1 MFKQSKTMRVMSNT
15 QKHQST
21 NVPPKASRVF
31 SGDRAVS
38 PPFMPPEIKNTLSAA
53 PIESFDNIAMAKQLA
68 CKTNDILGHIAAFPM
83 VLDSVFETW
92 SRVQAGNQKIQSLLY
107 GVVNRQSI
115 VADSTPVETALSLPK
130 SIFVADITL
139 QERFNT
145 LRYLQQSAER
155 LLAEW
160 GRSHPHS
167 IEALQ
172 SLTECLA
179 QFKWAPKILKA
190 LISDVQALT
199 SQCTALDCIE
209 QTGFDFRELKEFQQS
224 LYRDQREQEK
234 IKKRIIEANLRLV
247 FSIARKYAT
256 QGVEFEDLV
265 QEGNLGLIRAVERFD
280 YQSGYQFSTYAV
292 HCIRQRILFALSHDS
307 RLIRLPV
314 GLVHQQRRLRRITE
328 QASQHPALLSAQ
340 KKLEKFRILNHA
352 FYSLET
358 PVHENSKRCL
368 GDCLADAQ
376 ALNPYETTAAA
387 SIQKALN
394 VALQYLNP
402 RAAEV
407 LRLRFGL
414 GREAETLAV
423 IAVQLKLSRERV
435 RQIEA
440 QALCKLAPYLRGAR

>member
-1 MFKQSKTMRVMSNT
+1 MFKQPRPIRLMSNT

-21 NVPPKASRVF
+21 TVPLKANRGF
-31 SGDRAVS
+31 SGDTAAS
-38 PPFMPPEIKNTLSAA
+38 HPFMPPETNHTLSAMA
-53 PIESFDNIAMAKQLA
+53 IGSFDNIAMAEQLA
-68 CKTNDILGHIAAFPM
+68 CKTNDILGHIATFPM
-83 VLDSVFETW
+83 VLERVFEIW
-92 SRVQAGNQKIQSLLY
+92 CNIQAGNQKIQSLLY
-107 GVVNRQSI
+107 GVVNRQS
-115 VADSTPVETALSLPK
+115 VADPTPFETPLSLPK
-130 SIFVADITL
+130 SVFVADTTL

-145 LRYLQQSAER
+145 LRYLQKSAER
-155 LLAEW
+155 LLAKW

-167 IEALQ
+167 IETLQ
-172 SLTECLA
+172 SLAECLA
-179 QFKWAPKILKA
+179 QFKLTPKVLKA

-209 QTGFDFRELKEFQQS
+209 QTGFDFRELQELQQS
-224 LYRDQREQEK
+224 LYRDQREQEQ
-234 IKKRIIEANLRLV
+234 IKKRMIEANLRLV
-247 FSIARKYAT
+247 FSIARKYAA
-256 QGVEFEDLV
+256 QGLEFEDLV

-307 RLIRLPV
+307 RLIRLPAGV
-314 GLVHQQRRLRRITE
+314 VHQQRRLRRT
-328 QASQHPALLSAQ
+328 ASQNPALLSAQ
-340 KKLEKFRILNHA
+340 KKLEKLRILNHA

-402 RAAEV
+402 RSAEV

-414 GREAETLAV
+414 GREADTLAV
-423 IAVQLKLSRERV
+423 IAAQLKLSRERV
-435 RQIEA
+435 RQIET
-440 QALCKLAPYLRGAR
+440 QALRKLAPYLREAR